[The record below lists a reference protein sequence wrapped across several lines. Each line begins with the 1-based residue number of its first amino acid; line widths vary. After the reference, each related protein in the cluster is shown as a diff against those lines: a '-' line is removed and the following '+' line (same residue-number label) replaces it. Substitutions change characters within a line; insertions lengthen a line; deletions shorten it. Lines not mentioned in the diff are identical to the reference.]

1 MHKYIIIILTIYIV
15 FAQADF
21 DKLVLK
27 DGLEYLGKFSKI
39 EGKLVYF
46 KPKAISTEE
55 TFKLHLIETLQLKS
69 GEILID
75 YGQPNFLPNLLP
87 KYSFKRFTKL
97 TSYEY
102 EKLTIEEKALY
113 DANSNARKW
122 LFYPILTG
130 FTFGT
135 SIFGSMIITN
145 DEPWENIIAMTG
157 ISITSL
163 ALPYYGLKH
172 LDKNQEVEISP
183 EDIQRYKRIY
193 FEEFKKRKSTNI
205 VKGFQLLGL
214 TAAAGYYLF
223 LATFSLS
230 GDFYFGP

>member
-1 MHKYIIIILTIYIV
+1 M
-15 FAQADF
+15 
-21 DKLVLK
+21 
-27 DGLEYLGKFSKI
+27 
-39 EGKLVYF
+39 
-46 KPKAISTEE
+46 
-55 TFKLHLIETLQLKS
+55 
-69 GEILID
+69 
-75 YGQPNFLPNLLP
+75 
-87 KYSFKRFTKL
+87 
-97 TSYEY
+97 
-102 EKLTIEEKALY
+102 
-113 DANSNARKW
+113 SNARKW
-122 LFYPILTG
+122 LFYPLLTG

-145 DEPWENIIAMTG
+145 DEPWENVLAMIG

-214 TAAAGYYLF
+214 TAAAGYYVF
-223 LATFSLS
+223 LATFSFS